1 MANENNCKPPLG
13 VCPADLRC
21 SVRIEELADAIS
33 RAAAEGSA
41 RCYINKITLWA
52 KEILAQVEI
61 IKMSE
66 SEDNDGRSCA

>member
-1 MANENNCKPPLG
+1 MANENNYTKPPLG

-33 RAAAEGSA
+33 RAAAEGDA
-41 RCYINKITLWA
+41 KRYISKITLWA

-61 IKMSE
+61 IKLAE
-66 SEDNDGRSCA
+66 SEKDG